1 MESDDLNKR
10 LSQIVA
16 ECVELKNK
24 YVEEKD
30 LPVDYIC
37 IFSHSK
43 SEYDEVE
50 KLALQNGKII
60 ETTLTGPIFKFIVS
74 PLTMAGKPKV
84 FKIRQPDETRP
95 ELGDVDFTTNYEKFK
110 SKYLDNNKFKLVKR
124 ETFEMLELKDPD
136 FNVRVYFS
144 STPPSRLRGIN

>member
-1 MESDDLNKR
+1 MKSDDLNER

-43 SEYDEVE
+43 SEYDELK
-50 KLALQNGKII
+50 KLALQNGELI
-60 ETTLTGPIFKFIVS
+60 EKTPTGPILKFIVS
-74 PLTMAGKPKV
+74 PSTKAGKPKV
-84 FKIRQPDETRP
+84 FKIRQPDKTRP

-110 SKYLDNNKFKLVKR
+110 GKYLDNNKFTLIKR
-124 ETFEMLELKDPD
+124 DKFEMLELKDND

-144 STPPSRLRGIN
+144 SIPPSQLRGIN